1 MNHTS
6 TNSTED
12 HDKDIEAIALL
23 CVVFAIIL
31 CIIVA
36 CRKRKDKF
44 QTDMQRHS
52 QVYGRNPRQF
62 TISV

>member
-6 TNSTED
+6 TESTED
-12 HDKDIEAIALL
+12 DGNDIEAITVI

-31 CIIVA
+31 CTIIA
-36 CRKRKDKF
+36 CKKRQDKF
-44 QTDMQRHS
+44 QTDMNRHS

>member
-1 MNHTS
+1 MGRTS
-6 TNSTED
+6 TTSIGGGN
-12 HDKDIEAIALL
+12 DIEAISAI
-23 CVVFAIIL
+23 CFVVFMIL
-31 CIIVA
+31 CMIVA
-36 CRKRKDKF
+36 CRKRQDKF

>member
-6 TNSTED
+6 TDDGN
-12 HDKDIEAIALL
+12 DIEAISVM
-23 CVVFAIIL
+23 CFVFAIIL

-36 CRKRKDKF
+36 CRKRNDNF
-44 QTDMQRHS
+44 QTDMHRHS

>member
-6 TNSTED
+6 TDSTD
-12 HDKDIEAIALL
+12 DGNDIEAIAVI
-23 CVVFAIIL
+23 CAVIFMIFCTII
-31 CIIVA
+31 A
-36 CRKRKDKF
+36 CKKRQDKF
-44 QTDMQRHS
+44 QKDMHRHS

>member
-6 TNSTED
+6 TSSTED
-12 HDKDIEAIALL
+12 GNEIEAIAII
-23 CVVFAIIL
+23 CVVFTIIL

-36 CRKRKDKF
+36 CKKHKDNF

>member
-6 TNSTED
+6 TDSTD
-12 HDKDIEAIALL
+12 DGNNIEAIAVI
-23 CVVFAIIL
+23 CVVIFMIL
-31 CIIVA
+31 CMIVA
-36 CRKRKDKF
+36 CRKRKDNF
-44 QTDMQRHS
+44 QTDMHRHS